1 MSAPMR
7 IVALAP
13 EALTARRCME
23 SAWAATDPVGAQ
35 LEVFHVKV
43 DPDKLRNG
51 DEEVA
56 LQRMRVRKE
65 GTAEARAQAVRAIY
79 AAWRAE
85 LSAEAAARVS
95 WREAVGPEETSV
107 VEETRHFDLVVLPR
121 PHNLDSG
128 DAQHAAFRM
137 SHRPL
142 LFVPDRVEP
151 HAAFAAHMVI
161 GWKPTAQAHRA
172 VEGAAVWLRR
182 AQRVSTV
189 MVAQDLDRGGSE
201 AFERLARQLGVE
213 ADLVRI
219 EPNDEG
225 VDVQLLAAI
234 HSLQADAAVL
244 GAYQHTDI
252 VEWVVPSTTRFML
265 AHADLPLFMAH

>member
-1 MSAPMR
+1 MTAPMR

-23 SAWAATDPVGAQ
+23 TAWAAANPVGAQ
-35 LEVFHVKV
+35 LEVFHVNV
-43 DPDKLRNG
+43 DPAKLRNG

-56 LQRMRVRKE
+56 LQRLRVRQE
-65 GTAEARAQAVRAIY
+65 GTAEARAAAVRAIY
-79 AAWRAE
+79 ATWRAE
-85 LSAEAAARVS
+85 LSDEAAARVS
-95 WREAVGPEETSV
+95 WREAVGPEEASV

-121 PHNLDSG
+121 PHNLDSA

-142 LFVPDRVEP
+142 LFVPDRIEP
-151 HAAFAAHMVI
+151 HAGFAATMVI

-182 AQRVSTV
+182 AQRVSAV
-189 MVAQDLDRGGSE
+189 MVAPDPERGGSE
-201 AFERLARQLGVE
+201 AIERLARQLGVE
-213 ADLVRI
+213 IALELI
-219 EPNDEG
+219 EPNEHG
-225 VDVQLLAAI
+225 INEQLLDAI
-234 HSLQADAAVL
+234 HKRGADAAVL
-244 GAYQHTDI
+244 GAYQHVDV